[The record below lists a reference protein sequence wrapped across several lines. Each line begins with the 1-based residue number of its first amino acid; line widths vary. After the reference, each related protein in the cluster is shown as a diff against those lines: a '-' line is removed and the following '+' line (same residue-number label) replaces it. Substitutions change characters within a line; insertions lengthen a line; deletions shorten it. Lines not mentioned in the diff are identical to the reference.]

1 MISIQISGEDPDE
14 IRAILESLY
23 KPLPEEKH
31 PLPGKTP
38 DVPGLAAVL
47 QKEPMPAEIQPK
59 SISKPSG
66 ILKIPHTEDQFILQ
80 QREKGLKFIEIASDL
95 KAKGIDCNEKDTTNR
110 FYHLQKKQ
118 QKEKPLELLQ
128 AESSPVPSSQNQ
140 PIVKPENVAQRIPTH
155 EKPIVKPEN
164 VAQRI
169 PTHEKPIVKPENVA
183 QRIPTHEKPIVKP
196 ENVAQRIPTHENV
209 QPVQPVQPARS
220 ASNILTDKKIDSLI
234 LDMADG
240 GATNYEIARRIEH
253 DYSRMFTV
261 MEIGTMIRGFR
272 QQGLI

>member
-155 EKPIVKPEN
+155 E
-164 VAQRI
+164 
-169 PTHEKPIVKPENVA
+169 
-183 QRIPTHEKPIVKP
+183 
-196 ENVAQRIPTHENV
+196 NV

-234 LDMADG
+234 LDMVDG